1 MPRPQHTRRPP
12 PVLRLL
18 YAHRPPFVVLSW
30 CSILN
35 ASDTNLPVREECLFD
50 AEQDSGVAG
59 DGECLARRLLKG
71 GWLEMQFAG
80 GYAR

>member
-1 MPRPQHTRRPP
+1 M
-12 PVLRLL
+12 
-18 YAHRPPFVVLSW
+18 SW